1 MMLINSFTSTSFAN
15 ENIVNDF
22 INIQREESKI
32 FSAQTIDKTEIIYK
46 EGSTYYHTINPKK
59 DNSKSS
65 YYPGL
70 RGPNQLIIYT
80 KQFGDRTG
88 TNEFGTEAIVENNT
102 VVQLN
107 GADSI
112 IPLKGFVIS
121 GHGKAKKWIT
131 ENIQLGSKVYIDT
144 ENKIIRT
151 FLTPESLLFAAK
163 EKIKEVNNLIEY
175 YNRVDVLYNNKK
187 AQEYLEK
194 SKEEMR
200 KAEKNV
206 DKTQYYIV
214 ESLKSLD
221 EATKNAIPY
230 IKNEL
235 KGIWVR
241 PTETSK
247 HEIEKTIEK
256 IKEAGLTDIFLE
268 TYFHGKTIYPSRY
281 LESKGIISQREEFI
295 GFDPLQIWLDE
306 AHKEGL
312 KVHVWFETFYVGNDN
327 PTTTEKHILNVY
339 PKWSNKRLLNY
350 DSELPVASLSE
361 HNGYFLDP
369 ANEEVREHIKNILK
383 EIINNYNIDG
393 INLDYIRYPQT
404 VDSTFSN
411 YATMNW
417 GYTEIAREEFKN
429 IYKVD
434 PIDIKYPS
442 AEWELWALYR
452 QNKISTFVE
461 EANKLAKEKNIFL
474 TAVIFPDIK
483 KCIDVKM
490 QNWRRWSFY
499 DYVDGLTPLILT
511 GDKNTAELLLKDIM
525 KNTSPRTNIYA
536 GIFVT
541 FMGGE
546 PEDLLMQIQK
556 GREYKAKGSI
566 LFDYAHLDK
575 KYTDAL
581 NTRIFNKDYDDRN
594 YKIKTNSNY
603 KPKLNLNKREKKKRT
618 KRNRNRE

>member
-1 MMLINSFTSTSFAN
+1 MLLNSFSNTALANEGIIMNDLINM
-15 ENIVNDF
+15 
-22 INIQREESKI
+22 QREENKRNNSPE
-32 FSAQTIDKTEIIYK
+32 TNNNEIIYK
-46 EGSTYYHTINPKK
+46 ESSTTYYTIDPKK
-59 DNSKSS
+59 DNFKKS

-70 RGPNQLIIYT
+70 RGPNQLIVYT
-80 KQFGDRTG
+80 KQYGDRTG
-88 TNEFGTEAIVENNT
+88 TNEFGTEAIVENNI
-102 VVQLN
+102 VIELN

-112 IPLKGFVIS
+112 IPEKGFVIS

-144 ENKIIRT
+144 ETKTIRT
-151 FLTPESLLFAAK
+151 YLTPESLLFAAK
-163 EKIKEVNNLIEY
+163 QKIKDVNNLIEY
-175 YNRVDVLYNNKK
+175 YNKIDVLYNDKK

-206 DKTQYYIV
+206 DKTQYYIT

-221 EATKNAIPY
+221 IATQNAIPY

-235 KGIWVR
+235 KGVWVR
-241 PTETSK
+241 PIETNK
-247 HEIEKTIEK
+247 NDIERTVEK
-256 IKEAGLTDIFLE
+256 IKSAGLTDIFLE
-268 TYFHGKTIYPSRY
+268 TYFHGKTIYPSAY
-281 LESKGIISQREEFI
+281 LENKGIISQREEFI
-295 GFDPLQIWLDE
+295 GFDPLQIWIEE
-306 AHKEGL
+306 AHKRGL
-312 KVHVWFETFYVGNDN
+312 KIHTWFETFYVGNDN
-327 PTTTEKHILNVY
+327 PSTTEKHVLNVY
-339 PKWSNKRLLNY
+339 PEWSNKRLMNY
-350 DSELPVASLSE
+350 NSELPVASLSE

-369 ANEEVREHIKNILK
+369 SNEEVREHLKNILK

-404 VDSTFSN
+404 VESSFSN

-417 GYTEIAREEFKN
+417 GYTKTAREEFSK

-452 QNKISTFVE
+452 QNKITSFVE
-461 EANKLAKEKNIFL
+461 ETSFLTKEKGITL

-483 KCIDVKM
+483 KCIDVKL

-499 DYVDGLTPLILT
+499 NYVDGLTPLILT

-525 KNTSPRTNIYA
+525 KNTSPKTNIYA

-566 LFDYAHLDK
+566 FFDYAHLEK
-575 KYTDAL
+575 KYVDAL
-581 NTRIFNKDYDDRN
+581 TTRIFNENYDDRN
-594 YKIKTNSNY
+594 YKIKSENTNY
-603 KPKLNLNKREKKKRT
+603 KPKVNLNKREKKKRFRR
-618 KRNRNRE
+618 KSS